1 MAQKNSEHG
10 EVVARR
16 RLWSLLPE
24 MLPIEGVKIKTLQ
37 EVLGLNKVGFNL
49 VKGFF
54 CENIRTKG
62 KLYLFKV
69 RV

>member
-1 MAQKNSEHG
+1 MARNKSEHG
-10 EVVARR
+10 EVVAMRR
-16 RLWSLLPE
+16 PQSLLPE
-24 MLPIEGVKIKTLQ
+24 TVPNEGVKVKTLQ
-37 EVLGLNKVGFNL
+37 EVLGLNKIGFNL

-69 RV
+69 YV

>member
-1 MAQKNSEHG
+1 MARNKSKHG
-10 EVVARR
+10 EVVAMRR
-16 RLWSLLPE
+16 PQSLLPE
-24 MLPIEGVKIKTLQ
+24 TVPNEGVKVKTLQ
-37 EVLGLNKVGFNL
+37 EVLGLNKIGFNL

-69 RV
+69 YV